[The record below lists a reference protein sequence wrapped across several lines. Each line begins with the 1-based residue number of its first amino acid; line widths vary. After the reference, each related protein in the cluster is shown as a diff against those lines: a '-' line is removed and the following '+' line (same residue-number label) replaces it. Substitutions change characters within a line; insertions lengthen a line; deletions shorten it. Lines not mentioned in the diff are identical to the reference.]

1 VAIAATLAVLAWL
14 STPALAT
21 TRTVTNLNDSGVGSL
36 RQAILDADA
45 ANTGDTIDFGPAV
58 TGTIT
63 LSGRLEVTQSLTI
76 NGPGVSTLAIDG
88 GSIDTVFQV
97 DSGATVSISGL
108 TIQHAA
114 KNSCGGIVN
123 EFGGMLTVSNCT
135 ISNNESILGGCAGGI
150 RNYGTLNLTDS
161 TISFNSEMFIGGGV
175 LNTGTLTVME
185 STINGNTALADGGGI
200 ENDGTLTVVNSTV
213 YGNGAGNGESGNGA
227 GIDNEQTLT
236 LVNSTLSDNFV
247 ENSGPVGGISLSAGT
262 ATLKNTILANKGLSG
277 NCSLSGTA
285 KLVSDGHN
293 LSDDTTCSTLLTDPT
308 DLNNTPAGLDPGGI
322 KNNSGPTETIA
333 LLSGAGVDYIPTS
346 PTDFCTLADGVTALT
361 TDQRGMPRPDPEDGA
376 SGSCDIGA
384 FELQATVTPTPTATT
399 PTPTMTVL
407 ATTPTATATATG
419 TATATSTPTAT
430 PTATPTPMGH
440 IRITPTHLDYV
451 RDVASNST
459 PTLSFKISNTEKN
472 TTLVG
477 TVANPSGPN
486 AAQFNVSGGNTSFSL
501 TKGGTPDTI
510 TVSYSASAPGAK
522 DIASIVITSSDP
534 KHPTVTVRLKG
545 KGKKT
550 KTK

>member
-1 VAIAATLAVLAWL
+1 
-14 STPALAT
+14 
-21 TRTVTNLNDSGVGSL
+21 
-36 RQAILDADA
+36 
-45 ANTGDTIDFGPAV
+45 
-58 TGTIT
+58 
-63 LSGRLEVTQSLTI
+63 
-76 NGPGVSTLAIDG
+76 
-88 GSIDTVFQV
+88 
-97 DSGATVSISGL
+97 
-108 TIQHAA
+108 
-114 KNSCGGIVN
+114 
-123 EFGGMLTVSNCT
+123 MLTVSNCT

-346 PTDFCTLADGVTALT
+346 PTDFCTLAEGVTALT
-361 TDQRGMPRPDPEDGA
+361 TGQRGMPRPDPEDGA

-384 FELQATVTPTPTATT
+384 FELQATVTPTPTATH
-399 PTPTMTVL
+399 PNPDNDCPRHHSDGDRNCHRNRHRHEHSDRYANCHAHADGSYQNHADSSGL
-407 ATTPTATATATG
+407 RP
-419 TATATSTPTAT
+419 
-430 PTATPTPMGH
+430 
-440 IRITPTHLDYV
+440 RRRLELDADSV
-451 RDVASNST
+451 IQDLEHGEEHDAGRHCRK
-459 PTLSFKISNTEKN
+459 SF
-472 TTLVG
+472 
-477 TVANPSGPN
+477 GP
-486 AAQFNVSGGNTSFSL
+486 Q
-501 TKGGTPDTI
+501 
-510 TVSYSASAPGAK
+510 
-522 DIASIVITSSDP
+522 
-534 KHPTVTVRLKG
+534 
-545 KGKKT
+545 
-550 KTK
+550 